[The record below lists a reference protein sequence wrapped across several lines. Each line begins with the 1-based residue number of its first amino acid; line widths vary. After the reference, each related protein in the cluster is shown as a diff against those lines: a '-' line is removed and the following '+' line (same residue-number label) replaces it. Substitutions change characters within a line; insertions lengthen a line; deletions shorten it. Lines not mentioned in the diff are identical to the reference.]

1 MSHKPAQDILQG
13 HLRLSSGRKSFEV
26 G

>member
-1 MSHKPAQDILQG
+1 MSHKPSQDILQG
-13 HLRLSSGRKSFEV
+13 HLRLSSGRKTFEV

>member
-1 MSHKPAQDILQG
+1 MSHKPTQDKLQG